1 LLRTNVVGA
10 SLLPYFVRASDKTK
24 ERPPATPAMAGFVA
38 AVTELAV
45 AGDAG
50 AAEFEDE
57 IGNHG
62 KVDEEE
68 DESGNRGP
76 VNEFVDFER

>member
-1 LLRTNVVGA
+1 MTE
-10 SLLPYFVRASDKTK
+10 S
-24 ERPPATPAMAGFVA
+24 AMCA
-38 AVTELAV
+38 
-45 AGDAG
+45 DAG